1 MTKLIPVSSQ
11 TTYLASKQIAVQAG
25 IFTDSEGKKTYV
37 PAHDENGKVWTMQYT
52 WEDGTKRFAKNS
64 RKEGCFHAV
73 GGMDE
78 LSRAPAI
85 VIAEGYATAC
95 SLSEALG
102 FSTVAAF
109 DSGNLPSR
117 CESASREIS

>member
-1 MTKLIPVSSQ
+1 MLSPEEKATLQAQAAEKVQARAVGEERQHERTALRIADEMTKLIPVSSQ

-25 IFTDSEGKKTYV
+25 IFTDMEGKKTYV

-78 LSRAPAI
+78 LSRPLR
-85 VIAEGYATAC
+85 
-95 SLSEALG
+95 SS
-102 FSTVAAF
+102 
-109 DSGNLPSR
+109 
-117 CESASREIS
+117 